1 MEIILKTK
9 KTESAM
15 ALLFG
20 IKDLSIEENLIT
32 LEQLEKINRDNIFI
46 SLNKNM
52 FNTDLD
58 LLEKT
63 LKKLNDLKVK
73 GIFFYDLAV
82 LSITKRLNLDL
93 NLIWAADFLTTNYK
107 TCDFYFNEGVKGV
120 LISNVLTKEEIIEIS
135 KNTKLDTFVNIFGYQ
150 MMAISKRHFISN
162 YFSYIDEENN
172 NNVHTIS
179 EKDKKYLIDEEDYG
193 TKLYSNY
200 ILNGIKYLKELKDAN
215 VKYIILNDY
224 NLEEDLFTKI
234 VDIYKKAV
242 TFNYDLNNLDEEI
255 NNLIKTDTGFFDK
268 KTIYKVKKK

>member
-9 KTESAM
+9 NTESAM

-32 LEQLEKINRDNIFI
+32 IEQLEKMNRSNIFI

-52 FNTDLD
+52 FNTDLN
-58 LLEKT
+58 LLEQT
-63 LKKLNDLKVK
+63 LKKLNELKVK
-73 GIFFYDLAV
+73 GIFFYDIAV

-107 TCDFYFNEGVKGV
+107 TCNYYYNEGVKGV
-120 LISNVLTKEEIIEIS
+120 LISNVLTKDEIIEIS

-162 YFSYIDEENN
+162 YFSYINEENSD
-172 NNVHTIS
+172 NVHTIS
-179 EKDKKYLIDEEDYG
+179 EKDKEYLIDEESYG
-193 TKLYSNY
+193 TKLYSDY
-200 ILNGIKYLKELKDAN
+200 ILNGIKYLKELKEAN
-215 VKYIILNDY
+215 IKYIILSDY
-224 NLEEDLFTKI
+224 NIDEDLFTKI
-234 VDIYKKAV
+234 VDIYKKAI
-242 TFNYDLNNLDEEI
+242 TFDYDLDNLNEEI
-255 NNLIKTDTGFFDK
+255 NKLIKTETGFFDK